1 MSEKRQRTGVVS
13 FRVTPAEKLMLE
25 VVSELREESLSD
37 FVRDCAMGVAKELLV
52 GPDRGEDGPDTVPC
66 VP

>member
-37 FVRDCAMGVAKELLV
+37 FVRDCAMSVAKDLLV
-52 GPDRGEDGPDTVPC
+52 GPDRGEDGTDTVPC
-66 VP
+66 VS